1 MILITRTMERY
12 TTRLSLSKIS
22 KMRIAVLFEDRCKPN
37 SPAFEY
43 LQKYAGSCGAECIQ
57 VDENDKCKILE
68 DACPPCLMRAKNC
81 PGDAVK
87 VINLPEELET
97 DMIHRYSLNGFR
109 LFRLPT
115 PSKDSIIGIL
125 GPNGM
130 GKSTAFNILNG
141 SIIPNLG
148 EFESSDCLW
157 EDVIETLPRGELR
170 DFLADL
176 NESTVKVAL
185 KPQYVDHIPK
195 AFKGNV
201 GKLLSSVNERGLYG
215 EMIEKFGLGHLLER
229 NLDQLSGGELQRVA
243 ICATLLKQADVYFFD
258 EPSSYLDIYERMR
271 IVRIIQELS
280 ESARVIVI
288 EHDLAV
294 LDVIADLTHIVYGK
308 KGAFGI
314 FTPARTTRKAINAY
328 IEGYLPEQNVRIRD
342 KPIKFLEHPPRT
354 GWDGMELVEWPKLSK
369 KLGSFNLDSNAGEL
383 LSGQVLGA
391 VGANATGKTTFVK
404 ILAGEL
410 KPDDGEIENEIA
422 VSYKPQYIDIQEG
435 MIVEDLLKS
444 VEGYDEH
451 TFSTELNR
459 PLNLEPLLERE
470 MQTLSGGELQRVAVA
485 ECLLKE
491 ADLYLL
497 DEPSAYLDANQRMVT
512 AKTIRKFME
521 NRGKSALIVD
531 HDIYFIDYISD
542 GILCFGGEPGKR
554 GVVEG
559 PYKMREG
566 MNIFLERVDVTFRRD
581 KNTHR
586 PRVNKPDSRLDR
598 EQKSKKEYYYSS

>member
-1 MILITRTMERY
+1 
-12 TTRLSLSKIS
+12 
-22 KMRIAVLFEDRCKPN
+22 MRIAVLFEDKCKPN

-43 LQKYAGSCGAECIQ
+43 LQKYAGSCGGECIQ

-115 PSKDSIIGIL
+115 PSKESIIGIL

-141 SIIPNLG
+141 TIVPNLG
-148 EFESSDCLW
+148 EFEAEETLW
-157 EDVIETLPRGELR
+157 ENVIETLPRGELR
-170 DFLADL
+170 DFLTEL
-176 NESTVKVAL
+176 NESSVKVAL

-201 GKLLSSVNERGLYG
+201 GKLLSSVNERGLYD
-215 EMIEKFGLGHLLER
+215 EMVDKFGLGHILER

-243 ICATLLKQADVYFFD
+243 ICATLLKDADVYFFD

-328 IEGYLPEQNVRIRD
+328 IEGYLVEQNVRIRD

-354 GWDGMELVEWPKLSK
+354 GWDGMGLVQWPKLSK
-369 KLGSFNLDSNAGEL
+369 KLGSFSLEAKAGEL
-383 LSGQVLGA
+383 LSGQVLGV

-404 ILAGEL
+404 MLAGDLE
-410 KPDDGEIENEIA
+410 PDEGEIESDIS
-422 VSYKPQYIDIQEG
+422 VSYKPQYINIQEG
-435 MIVEDLLKS
+435 RIVEDLLQS

-451 TFSTELNR
+451 IFSTELSR
-459 PLNLEPLLERE
+459 PLNLKPLLERE
-470 MQTLSGGELQRVAVA
+470 MQTLSGGELQRVAIA

-512 AKTIRKFME
+512 AKAIRRFME
-521 NRGKSALIVD
+521 SRGKSALIVD

-542 GILCFGGEPGKR
+542 GILCFGGDPGNK
-554 GVVEG
+554 GIEEG

-586 PRVNKPDSRLDR
+586 PRVNKPGSRLDR

>member
-1 MILITRTMERY
+1 
-12 TTRLSLSKIS
+12 
-22 KMRIAVLFEDRCKPN
+22 MRIAVLFEDKCKPN

-148 EFESSDCLW
+148 EFEANDSVW

-201 GKLLSSVNERGLYG
+201 GKLLSSVNERGLYD
-215 EMIEKFGLGHLLER
+215 EMVEKFGLGHLLKR

-243 ICATLLKQADVYFFD
+243 ICATLLKKADVYFFD

-271 IVRIIQELS
+271 IVRIIQELA

-328 IEGYLPEQNVRIRD
+328 IEGYLVEQNVRIRD

-354 GWDGMELVEWPKLSK
+354 GWDGLRLVQWPKLSK
-369 KLGSFNLDSNAGEL
+369 KLGSFSLEAKAGEL
-383 LSGQVLGA
+383 LSGQVLGV

-404 ILAGEL
+404 MLAGDLE
-410 KPDDGEIENEIA
+410 PDEGEIESEIA

-435 MIVEDLLKS
+435 IIVQDLLQS

-470 MQTLSGGELQRVAVA
+470 MQTLSGGELQRIAVA

-512 AKTIRKFME
+512 AKTIRRFME

-542 GILCFGGEPGKR
+542 GILCFGGDPGNK
-554 GVVEG
+554 GIVEG
-559 PYKMREG
+559 KLKDA
-566 MNIFLERVDVTFRRD
+566 F
-581 KNTHR
+581 
-586 PRVNKPDSRLDR
+586 
-598 EQKSKKEYYYSS
+598 

>member
-1 MILITRTMERY
+1 
-12 TTRLSLSKIS
+12 
-22 KMRIAVLFEDRCKPN
+22 MRIAVLFEDRCKPN

-87 VINLPEELET
+87 IINLPEELET

-148 EFESSDCLW
+148 EFESNECAW

-170 DFLADL
+170 DFLEDL

-201 GKLLSSVNERGLYG
+201 GKLLSSVDERGLYD
-215 EMIEKFGLGHLLER
+215 EMIEKFGLSHLLER

-342 KPIKFLEHPPRT
+342 KPIKFLKHPPRT
-354 GWDGMELVEWPKLSK
+354 GWDGMGLVEWPKLSK
-369 KLGSFNLDSNAGEL
+369 KLGSFNLESNAGEL
-383 LSGQVLGA
+383 LSGQVLGV

-404 ILAGEL
+404 MLAGKL
-410 KPDDGEIENEIA
+410 KPDEGNIENEIA
-422 VSYKPQYIDIQEG
+422 VSYKPQYIEIQEG
-435 MIVEDLLKS
+435 VIVEDLLKS

-470 MQTLSGGELQRVAVA
+470 LQTLSGGELQRVAVA

-542 GILCFGGEPGKR
+542 GILCFGGEPGTR

-586 PRVNKPDSRLDR
+586 PRVNKPGSRLDR